1 MLRYNY
7 KAADARLQQ
16 AIDTVQQNL
25 ASAVTELNGS
35 IAENRADIEV
45 ELADVDA
52 AYRAAD
58 ALLQSDMVALREQDG
73 NLAAEIRAL
82 ESAYKAADDAIW
94 AGIRQAQ
101 ENLTALQ
108 QRLEEK
114 DTGLETKLNGMLAD
128 NEKTA
133 WIYIIVNTVLG
144 AAAGV
149 LLVTLM
155 IKGIRKKNW

>member
-1 MLRYNY
+1 M
-7 KAADARLQQ
+7 
-16 AIDTVQQNL
+16 
-25 ASAVTELNGS
+25 
-35 IAENRADIEV
+35 
-45 ELADVDA
+45 
-52 AYRAAD
+52 
-58 ALLQSDMVALREQDG
+58 
-73 NLAAEIRAL
+73 